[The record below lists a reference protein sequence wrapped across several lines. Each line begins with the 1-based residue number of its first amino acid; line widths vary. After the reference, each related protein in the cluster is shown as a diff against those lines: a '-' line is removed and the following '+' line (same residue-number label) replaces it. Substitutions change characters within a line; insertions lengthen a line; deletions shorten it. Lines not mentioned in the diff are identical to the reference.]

1 MAEKDF
7 KDFNKKNTD
16 QQEKVIAINR
26 VTKVVKGG
34 KNMRFRAS
42 VVVGDLKGK
51 VGFGVCKSAEVP
63 KAIRKAIEQ
72 AKKSQVMVKF
82 CGTTIP
88 HPVVGKYESSK
99 VLLKPARKGT
109 GVIAG
114 GAVRSV
120 LELAGI
126 KDVVAKSQG
135 SSCAINCARA
145 TLIALEQLMDKV
157 TVEQLRGIK
166 LHTVNTSEKEILAG
180 DKVYKN
186 LVAEAK

>member
-1 MAEKDF
+1 MASE
-7 KDFNKKNTD
+7 KDFNKKNSD

-42 VVVGDLKGK
+42 VVVGDLKGN

-72 AKKSQVMVKF
+72 AKKNQVTVKF
-82 CGTTIP
+82 AGTTIP
-88 HPVVGKYESSK
+88 HQVVGKYESSK

-135 SSCAINCARA
+135 SSCAINAARA
-145 TLIALEQLMDKV
+145 TMLALSQLMDKASA
-157 TVEQLRGIK
+157 EQLRGVK
-166 LHTVNTSEKEILAG
+166 LNIVNTSEKEIISG

-186 LVAEAK
+186 LVAEAN